1 MSAQP
6 PWRPEAVGLTF
17 ISRAGPFGVLCV
29 GAGWCGEHAGGVTG
43 PVSADSTGTGTSP
56 SRAPGLISGAI
67 VGRGRYRLLS
77 QVGRD
82 DRCTVGWWCGRDLVL
97 DRDVALTLFLAAPHD
112 PEGVGLIRSAVGRAR
127 RCARLETAGAAR
139 IVDVVEPDGGDGL
152 TAAVVV
158 AEWTPGRGLLEVLHE
173 GLAPPS
179 VAASVLIPLADA
191 VAAAHNAGL
200 ILGCEHPG
208 RIRVTPEGQARL
220 AFPGPSPAA
229 GSADDIRGLGAM
241 LYLLLTG
248 YWPLPEGPPSLPPA
262 PIGSDGS
269 PLSPATLRP
278 DVAVELATLA
288 LRTLTGPGTGTGV
301 HTGAAVR
308 QVLQLHTSTTQ
319 HSDRDPERARQ
330 RRMKFSVSMTV
341 LAAATLLILGYLGMQ
356 VVSVFADT
364 GGTPLVV
371 AAPAKQ
377 SAPPV
382 ALSAPVGVTYS
393 AVYDP
398 SGLGRPDHQ
407 QDISKLRNGNPS
419 TGWSTDSYRQQ
430 FPTYKQ
436 GLGVMLGLE
445 APIAA
450 ASVTVISPSP
460 TTAVEIRTAPSATAA
475 LSQTLLV
482 GTATL
487 GRGSTQI
494 PLRSAPP
501 TRYLLVWITHLAGD
515 ENHYQST
522 LSKVEIHTR
531 TT

>member
-1 MSAQP
+1 
-6 PWRPEAVGLTF
+6 
-17 ISRAGPFGVLCV
+17 
-29 GAGWCGEHAGGVTG
+29 
-43 PVSADSTGTGTSP
+43 
-56 SRAPGLISGAI
+56 
-67 VGRGRYRLLS
+67 LLS

-82 DRCTVGWWCGRDLVL
+82 DRGAVGWWCGRDLVL
-97 DRDVALTLFLAAPHD
+97 DRDVALTVFLAAPHD
-112 PEGVGLIRSAVGRAR
+112 LEGVGLIRSAVGLAR

-139 IVDVVEPDGGDGL
+139 IVDVAEPDGGDGR

-158 AEWTPGRGLLEVLHE
+158 AEWTPGRGLLEVLNE

-179 VAASVLIPLADA
+179 VAASVLIPLAGA

-200 ILGCEHPG
+200 ILGCGHPD

-220 AFPGPSPAA
+220 AFPGPSPAT

-278 DVAVELATLA
+278 DVPVELSTLA
-288 LRTLTGPGTGTGV
+288 LRSLAGPGTGV

-308 QVLQLHTSTTQ
+308 QVLQLHTSTAQ
-319 HSDRDPERARQ
+319 DIDREVDRDPERARQ

-341 LAAATLLILGYLGMQ
+341 LAAATLLILGYLGVQ

-364 GGTPLVV
+364 AGTPLVV

-382 ALSAPVGVTYS
+382 ALSAAVGVTYA

-407 QDISKLRNGNPS
+407 QDISKLLNGNPS

-430 FPTYKQ
+430 FPIYKQ
-436 GLGVMLGLE
+436 GLGVMLGFE
-445 APIAA
+445 APVAA

-460 TTAVEIRTAPSATAA
+460 ATVVEIRTAPSATAA

-487 GRGSTQI
+487 SRGSTQI
-494 PLRSAPP
+494 PLRSGPP
-501 TRYLLVWITHLAGD
+501 TRYLLVWITHLAGG

-522 LSKVEIHTR
+522 LSKVEVHTR